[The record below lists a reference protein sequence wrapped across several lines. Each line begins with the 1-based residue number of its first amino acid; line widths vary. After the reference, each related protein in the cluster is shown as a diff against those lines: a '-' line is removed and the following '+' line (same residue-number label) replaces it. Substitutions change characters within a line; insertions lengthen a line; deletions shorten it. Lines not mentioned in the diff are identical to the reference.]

1 VLSIRFD
8 KPDSGALGGCK
19 QGAVAAAAAA
29 AAAAAEME
37 GKTDTYIRERGG
49 EERLTSTEYRKQA
62 VAGKKKSRPI

>member
-19 QGAVAAAAAA
+19 QGAVAAAAA